1 MHLVCK
7 FIPSSKLSSNEL
19 SYVLTPDEC
28 IGQLSRLRNSDDI
41 LRNLPKELAQKISI
55 STKKT
60 TSALLAAIRIEL
72 GKGNWVS
79 LSTVARR
86 SPLTDS
92 QLQSFP
98 RLKSLVDSV
107 SASNESKA
115 FKAGY
120 KQVTDDVALV
130 RSYTH
135 VPSEPSPDQ
144 KIVVEFAGQWSSNA
158 ACLMLGKTEA
168 QKEKVTVG
176 KADTENKHRSLAIFK
191 DLEAEGKT
199 LYIKIPCTDQP
210 QPILLKLA
218 EDLQP
223 VDKET
228 QMDEWDNV
236 LVPVVPLHFPGSD
249 KSDEAAEVFKSGY
262 VYVVW
267 NNKIWREVAITENG
281 YFSDTD
287 INSVREGSRP
297 QRHADIYMTN
307 PETGGVFAYEHFQIV
322 QNGKVVSEGSLNGSG
337 EARVFNLVEEEVEIV
352 MTGYEPQIKEKIETN
367 LSPINASSPV
377 ERSAQGYPLPHIW
390 LPYKIKGESQEVYL
404 AYNSKR
410 LSESELSE
418 LESDPGTKAIKVTD
432 LNHYS
437 SEKSFKIGDGSV
449 RLLSVLPS
457 AATSKPEKY
466 AMLRSQVNKNV
477 AVVYLLKSVEIVFEY
492 PGYTTLDESDD
503 YFELRQSDGD
513 WSQRVCLRQC
523 IKKENGSRLI
533 RFTGWPAEVKE
544 VDLLRG
550 YQGNSHH
557 GRDNKTVIFSQTPIA
572 DLLAYKKKDQTS

>member
-55 STKKT
+55 SAKKT

-107 SASNESKA
+107 PASNESKA

-176 KADTENKHRSLAIFK
+176 KADTENKHRSLATFK
-191 DLEAEGKT
+191 DLDAEGKT
-199 LYIKIPCTDQP
+199 LYIKIPCSDQP

-236 LVPVVPLHFPGSD
+236 LVPVVPVH
-249 KSDEAAEVFKSGY
+249 KSDSGY
-262 VYVVW
+262 VSIDRGYIYVVW
-267 NNKIWREVAITENG
+267 QSEVWREIQVQNDG
-281 YFSDTD
+281 RFSDVDLSLNQSTK
-287 INSVREGSRP
+287 SSP
-297 QRHADIYMTN
+297 QRSVDISLYD
-307 PETGGVFAYEHFQIV
+307 ED
-322 QNGKVVSEGSLNGSG
+322 SEAFLSG
-337 EARVFNLVEEEVEIV
+337 EAFQLYQDGKKVFEGVLDEYACARVFGLTAEEVEV
-352 MTGYEPQIKEKIETN
+352 VVAGWPNEGETYTELLQTE
-367 LSPINASSPV
+367 LSPFKAGSKTKREPLGV
-377 ERSAQGYPLPHIW
+377 PLPHIW
-390 LPYKIKGESQEVYL
+390 LPYKINGSVQSDVALFYSRTQLNTQQLNELKSGNNEKAVKV
-404 AYNSKR
+404 N
-410 LSESELSE
+410 LS
-418 LESDPGTKAIKVTD
+418 D
-432 LNHYS
+432 YS
-437 SEKSFKIGDGSV
+437 SAHNFDASSEPVISLPNLDTQAPSKSDYNIISQNEQGV
-449 RLLSVLPS
+449 
-457 AATSKPEKY
+457 AA
-466 AMLRSQVNKNV
+466 
-477 AVVYLLKSVEIVFEY
+477 AVVNSPSEGIVITYKSNPQCDQPDDFFQLACV
-492 PGYTTLDESDD
+492 DET
-503 YFELRQSDGD
+503 
-513 WSQRVCLRQC
+513 WSQKIFLREAEFVDEYC
-523 IKKENGSRLI
+523 KEVVFS
-533 RFTGWPAEVKE
+533 GWLPEVKR
-544 VDLLRG
+544 VNLTRHCRSH
-550 YQGNSHH
+550 NS
-557 GRDNKTVIFSQTPIA
+557 DKTVLMSVIYQDIELTE
-572 DLLAYKKKDQTS
+572 LL

>member
-55 STKKT
+55 SAKKT

-107 SASNESKA
+107 PASNESKV

-158 ACLMLGKTEA
+158 ACLMLGKTDA

-176 KADTENKHRSLAIFK
+176 KADTENKHRSLATFK

-236 LVPVVPLHFPGSD
+236 LVPVRPLAYLDGSND
-249 KSDEAAEVFKSGY
+249 KAKASDLRGGFLYVFWKG
-262 VYVVW
+262 
-267 NNKIWREVAITENG
+267 KLWREMAINEKG
-281 YFSDTD
+281 YYQDVDVEYYRTLDQEEKKKDT
-287 INSVREGSRP
+287 P
-297 QRHADIYMTN
+297 QVI
-307 PETGGVFAYEHFQIV
+307 Q
-322 QNGKVVSEGSLNGSG
+322 
-337 EARVFNLVEEEVEIV
+337 
-352 MTGYEPQIKEKIETN
+352 
-367 LSPINASSPV
+367 
-377 ERSAQGYPLPHIW
+377 RSASGFAMAHFW
-390 LPYKIKGESQEVYL
+390 APYKISGEIQQGENGLKIIFSPKQ
-404 AYNSKR
+404 KR
-410 LSESELSE
+410 FAQIEA
-418 LESDPGTKAIKVTD
+418 LESDAALLEKSSTPLDELSSYSDEQSFSAQEFTSDVDSAAIHKVTED
-432 LNHYS
+432 DMPWLSDQQAIVRSYDQSNTVIAYV
-437 SEKSFKIGDGSV
+437 DGKNSGFQ
-449 RLLSVLPS
+449 LSVETGLIDFNTPVIHYAVIS
-457 AATSKPEKY
+457 DSESDWVLSEALQYDQENPHFATAQLGGFPPKGKFTLQITS
-466 AMLRSQVNKNV
+466 
-477 AVVYLLKSVEIVFEY
+477 
-492 PGYTTLDESDD
+492 PGYTHHSELVFQDLTLEQIQNWSTPTQMAERVEPEPERSEQ
-503 YFELRQSDGD
+503 ELNAEDNL
-513 WSQRVCLRQC
+513 SQYMSLWKQ
-523 IKKENGSRLI
+523 ELGM
-533 RFTGWPAEVKE
+533 
-544 VDLLRG
+544 
-550 YQGNSHH
+550 
-557 GRDNKTVIFSQTPIA
+557 
-572 DLLAYKKKDQTS
+572 

>member
-55 STKKT
+55 SAKKT

-120 KQVTDDVALV
+120 KQITDDVALV

-158 ACLMLGKTEA
+158 ACLMLGKTDA

-176 KADTENKHRSLAIFK
+176 KADTENKHRSLATFK

-199 LYIKIPCTDQP
+199 LYIKIPCSDQP

-236 LVPVVPLHFPGSD
+236 LVPVRPLAYLDGSND
-249 KSDEAAEVFKSGY
+249 KAKASDLRGGFLYVFWKG
-262 VYVVW
+262 
-267 NNKIWREVAITENG
+267 KLWREMAINEKG
-281 YFSDTD
+281 YYQDVDVEYYRTLEQEEKKKDT
-287 INSVREGSRP
+287 P
-297 QRHADIYMTN
+297 QVI
-307 PETGGVFAYEHFQIV
+307 Q
-322 QNGKVVSEGSLNGSG
+322 
-337 EARVFNLVEEEVEIV
+337 
-352 MTGYEPQIKEKIETN
+352 
-367 LSPINASSPV
+367 
-377 ERSAQGYPLPHIW
+377 RSASGFAMAHFW
-390 LPYKIKGESQEVYL
+390 APYKISGEVQQGENGLKIIFSPKQ
-404 AYNSKR
+404 KR
-410 LSESELSE
+410 FAQIEA
-418 LESDPGTKAIKVTD
+418 LESDAGLLEKSSTPLDELSSYSDAQSFSAKEFTSDVDSAAIHKVTEDDMPWLSDQQAIVRSYDQSNTVIAYVDGKNSGLLFRVDVGTSGITALNSLYVIDHNSDYKDVFD
-432 LNHYS
+432 LEFYEGEDH
-437 SEKSFKIGDGSV
+437 DWQQA
-449 RLLSVLPS
+449 LLSGLPLDGVFTMSLVHDQDPDSRHILFDRVAYNDLFVEPES
-457 AATSKPEKY
+457 ATEPPPKAQLNDKPKGMTTEEKQRFESL
-466 AMLRSQVNKNV
+466 ML
-477 AVVYLLKSVEIVFEY
+477 
-492 PGYTTLDESDD
+492 
-503 YFELRQSDGD
+503 D
-513 WSQRVCLRQC
+513 WSL
-523 IKKENGSRLI
+523 
-533 RFTGWPAEVKE
+533 
-544 VDLLRG
+544 
-550 YQGNSHH
+550 
-557 GRDNKTVIFSQTPIA
+557 
-572 DLLAYKKKDQTS
+572 

>member
-55 STKKT
+55 SAKKT

-98 RLKSLVDSV
+98 RLKSLVDFV

-176 KADTENKHRSLAIFK
+176 KADTENKHRSLATFK

-199 LYIKIPCTDQP
+199 LYIKIPCSDQP

-236 LVPVVPLHFPGSD
+236 LVPVRPLAYLDGSND
-249 KSDEAAEVFKSGY
+249 KAKASDLRGGFLYVFWKG
-262 VYVVW
+262 
-267 NNKIWREVAITENG
+267 KLWREMAINEKG
-281 YFSDTD
+281 YYQDVDVEYYRTLEQEEKKKDT
-287 INSVREGSRP
+287 P
-297 QRHADIYMTN
+297 QVI
-307 PETGGVFAYEHFQIV
+307 Q
-322 QNGKVVSEGSLNGSG
+322 
-337 EARVFNLVEEEVEIV
+337 
-352 MTGYEPQIKEKIETN
+352 
-367 LSPINASSPV
+367 
-377 ERSAQGYPLPHIW
+377 RSASGFAMAHFW
-390 LPYKIKGESQEVYL
+390 APYKISGEVQQGENGLKIIFSPKQ
-404 AYNSKR
+404 KR
-410 LSESELSE
+410 FAQIEA
-418 LESDPGTKAIKVTD
+418 LESDAGLLEKSSTPLDELSSYSDAQSFSAKEFTSDVDSAAIHKVTEDDMPWLSDQQAIVRSYDQSNTVIAYVDGKNSGLLFRVDVGTSGITALNSLYVIDHNSDYKDVFD
-432 LNHYS
+432 LEFYEGEDH
-437 SEKSFKIGDGSV
+437 DWQQA
-449 RLLSVLPS
+449 LLSGLPLDGVFTMSLVHDQDPDSRHILFDRVAYNDLFVEPES
-457 AATSKPEKY
+457 ATEPPPKAQLNDKPKGMTTEEKQRFESL
-466 AMLRSQVNKNV
+466 ML
-477 AVVYLLKSVEIVFEY
+477 
-492 PGYTTLDESDD
+492 
-503 YFELRQSDGD
+503 D
-513 WSQRVCLRQC
+513 WSL
-523 IKKENGSRLI
+523 
-533 RFTGWPAEVKE
+533 
-544 VDLLRG
+544 
-550 YQGNSHH
+550 
-557 GRDNKTVIFSQTPIA
+557 
-572 DLLAYKKKDQTS
+572 

>member
-55 STKKT
+55 SAKKT

-107 SASNESKA
+107 SASNESKV

-158 ACLMLGKTEA
+158 ACLMLGKTET

-176 KADTENKHRSLAIFK
+176 KADTENKHRSLATFK

-223 VDKET
+223 VDKDT

-236 LVPVVPLHFPGSD
+236 LVPVRPLAYLDGSND
-249 KSDEAAEVFKSGY
+249 KAKASDLRGGFLYVFWKG
-262 VYVVW
+262 
-267 NNKIWREVAITENG
+267 KLWREMAINEKG
-281 YFSDTD
+281 YYQDVDVEYYRTLEQEEKKKDT
-287 INSVREGSRP
+287 P
-297 QRHADIYMTN
+297 QVI
-307 PETGGVFAYEHFQIV
+307 Q
-322 QNGKVVSEGSLNGSG
+322 
-337 EARVFNLVEEEVEIV
+337 
-352 MTGYEPQIKEKIETN
+352 
-367 LSPINASSPV
+367 
-377 ERSAQGYPLPHIW
+377 RSASGFAMAHFW
-390 LPYKIKGESQEVYL
+390 APYKISGEIQQGENGLKIIFSPKQ
-404 AYNSKR
+404 KR
-410 LSESELSE
+410 FAQIEA
-418 LESDPGTKAIKVTD
+418 LESDAALLEKSSTPLDELSSYSDGQSFSAQEFTSDVDSAAIHKVTEDDMPWLSDQQAIVRSYDQSNTVIAYVDGKNSGLLFRVDVGTSGITALNSLYVIDHNSDYKDVFD
-432 LNHYS
+432 LEFYEGEDH
-437 SEKSFKIGDGSV
+437 DWQQA
-449 RLLSVLPS
+449 LLSGLPS
-457 AATSKPEKY
+457 DGVFTMSLVHDQDPDSRHVLFDRVAYNDLFVEPDSATERSPEAHPNDKPKGMTAAEKQ
-466 AMLRSQVNKNV
+466 R
-477 AVVYLLKSVEIVFEY
+477 FES
-492 PGYTTLDESDD
+492 LV
-503 YFELRQSDGD
+503 LD
-513 WSQRVCLRQC
+513 WSL
-523 IKKENGSRLI
+523 
-533 RFTGWPAEVKE
+533 
-544 VDLLRG
+544 
-550 YQGNSHH
+550 
-557 GRDNKTVIFSQTPIA
+557 
-572 DLLAYKKKDQTS
+572 

>member
-55 STKKT
+55 SAKKT

-120 KQVTDDVALV
+120 KQITDDVALV

-176 KADTENKHRSLAIFK
+176 KADTENKHRSLATFK

-236 LVPVVPLHFPGSD
+236 LVPVRPLAYLDGSND
-249 KSDEAAEVFKSGY
+249 KAKASDLRGGFLYVFWKG
-262 VYVVW
+262 
-267 NNKIWREVAITENG
+267 KLWREMVINEKG
-281 YFSDTD
+281 YYQDVDVEYYRTLEQEEKKKDT
-287 INSVREGSRP
+287 P
-297 QRHADIYMTN
+297 QVI
-307 PETGGVFAYEHFQIV
+307 Q
-322 QNGKVVSEGSLNGSG
+322 
-337 EARVFNLVEEEVEIV
+337 
-352 MTGYEPQIKEKIETN
+352 
-367 LSPINASSPV
+367 
-377 ERSAQGYPLPHIW
+377 RSASGFAMAHFW
-390 LPYKIKGESQEVYL
+390 APYKISGEVQQGENGLKIIFSPKQ
-404 AYNSKR
+404 KR
-410 LSESELSE
+410 FAQIEA
-418 LESDPGTKAIKVTD
+418 LESDAGLLEKSSTPLDELSSYSDAQSFSAKEFTSDVDSAAIHKVTEDDMPWLSDQQAIVRSYDQSNTVIAYVDGKNSGLLFRVDVGTSGITALNSLYVIDHNSDYKDVFD
-432 LNHYS
+432 LEFYEGEDH
-437 SEKSFKIGDGSV
+437 DWQQA
-449 RLLSVLPS
+449 LLSGLPLDGVFTMSLVHDQDPDSRHILFDRVAYNGLFVEPES
-457 AATSKPEKY
+457 ATEPPPKAQLNDKPKGMTTEEKQRFESL
-466 AMLRSQVNKNV
+466 ML
-477 AVVYLLKSVEIVFEY
+477 
-492 PGYTTLDESDD
+492 
-503 YFELRQSDGD
+503 D
-513 WSQRVCLRQC
+513 WSL
-523 IKKENGSRLI
+523 
-533 RFTGWPAEVKE
+533 
-544 VDLLRG
+544 
-550 YQGNSHH
+550 
-557 GRDNKTVIFSQTPIA
+557 
-572 DLLAYKKKDQTS
+572 